1 MVIRACSSYRRRR
14 KAPTNQKH
22 ETTQFSIMRQNLPN
36 LTRREARSRKDASL
50 AEQAYQLILDQILRG
65 TLPLGSVV
73 SRRGLAG
80 QFGMSIVPVAEA
92 LQRLEME
99 GLVESRPRAGT
110 RVRIPEVD
118 EVRQRFEVR
127 EALECQSARLC
138 AERITFQERLELKRA
153 AGHVDALFAR
163 TASEE
168 INRDFIFAVQK
179 YHIDLHMKIAA
190 YARSE
195 ALRMAIE
202 KSHVLVFNWLYDTAS
217 GRRALP
223 PGFHQE
229 LVESIIAGDP
239 QNAEMSMRR
248 HVQFGLEA
256 VLQAVEPQQQQN
268 WRLKQDGIQRGPSL
282 EETKRRVPV
291 AE

>member
-1 MVIRACSSYRRRR
+1 MSKTRSSSGER
-14 KAPTNQKH
+14 
-22 ETTQFSIMRQNLPN
+22 
-36 LTRREARSRKDASL
+36 RSRFRENISL
-50 AEQAYQLILDQILRG
+50 AEQAYQLILDQILQG
-65 TLPLGSVV
+65 ALPLGAAV
-73 SRRGLAG
+73 SRRSLGK
-80 QFGMSIVPVAEA
+80 QFGMSLVPVAEA
-92 LQRLEME
+92 LQRLEMD

-110 RVRIPEVD
+110 RVRIPTVD

-138 AERITFQERLELKRA
+138 AQRLTFHESLELKRM

-163 TASEE
+163 TASEKTD
-168 INRDFIFAVQK
+168 RDFIFAVQR
-179 YHIDLHMKIAA
+179 YHIELHMKIAA

-195 ALRMAIE
+195 ALRVAIE

-223 PGFHQE
+223 SGFHHE
-229 LVESIIAGDP
+229 LIEAIIGGDP
-239 QNAEMSMRR
+239 QKAEIAMRS

-256 VLQAVEPQQQQN
+256 VLHAIEPDHQQN
-268 WRLKQDGIQRGPSL
+268 WRLKREKRSDTPSL
-282 EETKRRVPV
+282 QNGKARVPV